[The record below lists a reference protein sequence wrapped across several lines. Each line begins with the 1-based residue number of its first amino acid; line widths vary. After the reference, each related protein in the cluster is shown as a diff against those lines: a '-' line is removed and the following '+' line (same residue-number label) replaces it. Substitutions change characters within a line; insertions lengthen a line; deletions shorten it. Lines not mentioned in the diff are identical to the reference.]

1 MTLLDAPTF
10 DQARYRRNQLIVQ
23 CIVGL
28 LVALFIAWW
37 LAADRPVDWPWNWDA
52 YLVGRRTVNQ
62 FLTAVEQ
69 DNLPK
74 AYGIWLHDNDWQ
86 QHQSRY
92 TLYPF
97 SRFEQD
103 WGPNSP
109 NNDYGVIRS
118 HKIAE
123 ARVYGNVLLVAVL
136 VNGRK
141 TGALNLDYNP
151 KTHTID
157 FAPPGMHL
165 YLGP

>member
-10 DQARYRRNQLIVQ
+10 DQARYRRNRLIIQ

-37 LAADRPVDWPWNWDA
+37 LAADRPVDWPWNWNA
-52 YLVGRRTVNQ
+52 YLFGRRTVNR

-69 DNLPK
+69 DNLPE
-74 AYGIWLHDNDWQ
+74 AYGIWMHDKDWR
-86 QHQSRY
+86 QHQPRY
-92 TLYPF
+92 TLYPY

-103 WGPNSP
+103 WGPDSP

-136 VNGRK
+136 INGRK
-141 TGALNLDYNP
+141 TGALNLAYNP
-151 KTHTID
+151 ETHTID
-157 FAPPGMHL
+157 FSPPGIRL

>member
-10 DQARYRRNQLIVQ
+10 DEARYRRNRLIVQ
-23 CIVGL
+23 CIAGL
-28 LVALFIAWW
+28 LLLLFIAWW
-37 LAADRPVDWPWNWDA
+37 LAADRPVDWPWNWNA
-52 YLVGRRTVNQ
+52 YLFGRRTVNH

-69 DNLPK
+69 DNLQK
-74 AYGIWLHDNDWQ
+74 AYGIWMHDSDWQ

-92 TLYPF
+92 TIYPF

-109 NNDYGVIRS
+109 ENDYGVIHS

-123 ARVYGNVLLVAVL
+123 ARMYGNVLLVAVL
-136 VNGRK
+136 INERK
-141 TGALNLDYNP
+141 SGALNLAYNP

-157 FAPPGMHL
+157 FSPPGVHL